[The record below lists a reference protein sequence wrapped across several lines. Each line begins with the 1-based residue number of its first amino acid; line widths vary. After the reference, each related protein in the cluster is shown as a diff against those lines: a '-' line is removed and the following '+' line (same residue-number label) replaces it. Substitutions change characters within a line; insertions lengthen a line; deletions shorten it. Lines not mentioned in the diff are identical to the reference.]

1 MQLPD
6 VNVWLAL
13 VFESHKQHTN
23 AREWFE
29 QMTSSEVIFC
39 RLTML
44 GFLRLAQTEA
54 AFPGEAVSSEVAW
67 SFYQAFLSDERVTF
81 WEEPSGLDDLLAGYF
96 SGMRQPS
103 PKQVTD
109 SYLAAFVRLHGLTL
123 YTFDAA
129 LQNHPLLK

>member
-1 MQLPD
+1 MQSNLPWNAVQLPD

-23 AREWFE
+23 ARECFD

-44 GFLRLAQTEA
+44 GFLSLAQTE
-54 AFPGEAVSSEVAW
+54 
-67 SFYQAFLSDERVTF
+67 
-81 WEEPSGLDDLLAGYF
+81 
-96 SGMRQPS
+96 
-103 PKQVTD
+103 
-109 SYLAAFVRLHGLTL
+109 AAFVRLHGLTL